1 MSCRSKVR
9 QEITAFKDGLS
20 QTNRFLISIAACV
33 ASGKWRLFRHL
44 IDEALAEKVPM
55 SRIYEVILQSYLFL
69 GYPKALEGMKIF
81 REVCDNTY
89 QPSNINYSFRY
100 WSEWKIRGIVLCE
113 KVYGKNF
120 DMLMKRVKEISPELS
135 DWMIV
140 EGYGKVLSRG
150 VLAGVI
156 RELCNVA
163 VLLVTSDINQ
173 LHSHI
178 RGAKNLGAGK
188 TDIKAAIEIAG
199 QFCAKRK
206 LNRGLKLFNAIFE
219 E

>member
-1 MSCRSKVR
+1 M
-9 QEITAFKDGLS
+9 S
-20 QTNRFLISIAACV
+20 QTNQFLISIAACV

-44 IDEALAEKVPM
+44 ISQALAEKVQVP
-55 SRIYEVILQSYLFL
+55 RIYEVILQSYLFL
-69 GYPKALEGMKIF
+69 GYPKALEAMKVF
-81 REVCDNTY
+81 REVCENDY

-120 DMLMKRVKEISPELS
+120 DKLMKRVKEISPELS

-150 VLAGVI
+150 VLAGVV

-163 VLLVTSDINQ
+163 MLLVTSDINQ

-188 TDIKAAIEIAG
+188 TDIKITLDLAG
-199 QFCAKRK
+199 QFCSKRK
-206 LNRGLKLFNAIFE
+206 LNRGMKLFNAIFE

>member
-1 MSCRSKVR
+1 M
-9 QEITAFKDGLS
+9 
-20 QTNRFLISIAACV
+20 
-33 ASGKWRLFRHL
+33 
-44 IDEALAEKVPM
+44 
-55 SRIYEVILQSYLFL
+55 YEVILQSYLFL

-81 REVCDNTY
+81 REVCETDY

-120 DMLMKRVKEISPELS
+120 DKLMKRVKEISPELS

-163 VLLVTSDINQ
+163 MLLVTSDINQ

-188 TDIKAAIEIAG
+188 VDIKTTIEIAG
-199 QFCAKRK
+199 QFCTKRK
-206 LNRGLKLFNAIFE
+206 LNRGLKLFNKIFE